1 MIAFVKRLWAAAPLA
16 TLLLALALAA
26 AGLFGVRGVML
37 WAHRHE
43 RIASEQP
50 VAAWMT
56 PGLIAHSWHVPRE
69 VILDALDAPGRPA
82 QGPMNLTE
90 LAEMQGTTVEALIA
104 EANAAIAA
112 WRAEHPEPPEAGGDA
127 APPPPD
133 APPAP
138 AEGGAE

>member
-104 EANAAIAA
+104 EAETSIAT
-112 WRAEHPEPPEAGGDA
+112 WRTEHPEDAGTPP
-127 APPPPD
+127 

-138 AEGGAE
+138 PAATEGGAE

>member
-104 EANAAIAA
+104 EAETAIAT
-112 WRAEHPEPPEAGGDA
+112 WRTEHPEDAGTPP
-127 APPPPD
+127 

-138 AEGGAE
+138 PAATEGGAE